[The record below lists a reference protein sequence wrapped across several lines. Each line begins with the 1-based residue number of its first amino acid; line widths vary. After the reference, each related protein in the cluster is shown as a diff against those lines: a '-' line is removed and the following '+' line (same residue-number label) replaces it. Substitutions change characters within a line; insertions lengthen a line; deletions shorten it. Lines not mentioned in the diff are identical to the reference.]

1 MAPRIGLVGCGMVS
15 RVYLSNLHEHAGLAV
30 VACADAL
37 QPNAVAVASEFDI
50 PDVYTVDELIARHD
64 IDLVLNLTIP
74 AAHGEITRRALRSGK
89 HVYTEK
95 PLSTDLAEARELV
108 ALAAQRGV
116 SLGSAPDTFLGAGVA
131 TASALVQSGAIGTP
145 IAANALMMNHG
156 PERFHPAPD
165 FLYAPGAGPLLDMGP
180 YFVSAL
186 ITLLG
191 PVRRV
196 TGMAATSPRS
206 REVMIGK
213 RAGTEILV
221 ATSTH
226 VSALL
231 QFEAGAVATLVTS
244 WDVVGTTAPRLEIH
258 GTDGSIVVSPPN
270 LWWGDARL
278 KRDGDDDFS
287 EVPQA
292 GASGYLGMGL
302 VEMVDAIASGRE
314 PLAGGRRALHIV
326 EVLIG
331 ILSSAASDPG
341 HIAISPYELSGSQ
354 NSQERQS
361 R

>member
-1 MAPRIGLVGCGMVS
+1 MALRIGLVGCGMVS
-15 RVYLSNLHEHAGLAV
+15 RVYLSNLREHAGLTVA
-30 VACADAL
+30 ACADAL
-37 QPNAVAVASEFDI
+37 RRNADAVAGEFGI
-50 PDVYTVDELIARHD
+50 KAVYTVDELIARPD

-74 AAHGEITRRALRSGK
+74 AAHGEITRLALEAGK

-108 ALAAQRGV
+108 ALAARKGV
-116 SLGSAPDTFLGAGVA
+116 HLGSAPDTFLGAGVA
-131 TASALVQSGAIGTP
+131 TASALVESGDIGTP
-145 IAANALMMNHG
+145 VAANALMMNRG
-156 PERFHPAPD
+156 PERFHPTPD

-180 YFVSAL
+180 YFISAL
-186 ITLLG
+186 VTLLG

-196 TGMAATSPRS
+196 TGMTTTSPRP
-206 REVMIGK
+206 REVMIGE
-213 RAGTEILV
+213 RAGSPIPV

-287 EVPQA
+287 EMPQT
-292 GASGYLGMGL
+292 GADGYLGMGL

-314 PLAGGRRALHIV
+314 PLAHGRRGLHIV
-326 EVLIG
+326 EIMIG
-331 ILSSAASDPG
+331 ILSSAASATG
-341 HIAISPYELSGSQ
+341 HIAISPYELPGSP
-354 NSQERQS
+354 NAQERGP